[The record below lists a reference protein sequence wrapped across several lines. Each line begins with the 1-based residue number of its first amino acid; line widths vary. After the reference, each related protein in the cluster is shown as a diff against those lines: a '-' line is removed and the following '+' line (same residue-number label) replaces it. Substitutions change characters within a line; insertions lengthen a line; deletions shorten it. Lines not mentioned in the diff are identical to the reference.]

1 MKKINI
7 LYIIFISLILFQSC
21 ATIKE
26 GFSSQKKKSTDE
38 FLVEKKSP
46 LVMPPDYDK
55 LPDPKSNDVKNI
67 NDSNVKSLITN
78 NSGNNDLSSENN
90 GLPNTTF
97 EGSIIE
103 KIKNN

>member
-7 LYIIFISLILFQSC
+7 LLIIFISLVLFQSC
-21 ATIKE
+21 TTIKE

-78 NSGNNDLSSENN
+78 NSANNDLSNENN
-90 GLPNTTF
+90 GLTNSTF